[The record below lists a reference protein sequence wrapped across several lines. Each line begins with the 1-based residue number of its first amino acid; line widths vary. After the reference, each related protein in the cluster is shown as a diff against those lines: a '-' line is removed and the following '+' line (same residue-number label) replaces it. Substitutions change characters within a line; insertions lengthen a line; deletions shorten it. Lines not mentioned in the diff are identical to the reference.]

1 MTLKQ
6 GSGLCILCSIPP
18 MFGELTSSR
27 VQEESREEKGERG
40 RQKGVKG
47 RKIVAGRKRKMESA
61 ERKRKEQQGRRPGRP
76 RTGRRLSSELHSGSR
91 SGFSRP
97 AASGSRPRTTED
109 NVRRICLAMC
119 FLLVLFVCFLF
130 FWRWTRLVE
139 KQEAVRGVAGIDNGP
154 QASRAGGI
162 LQWGLVGMDAGLL
175 MSVGGASLWVP
186 RTRWPAQAQRWFA
199 PSSLSLSSPP
209 GQERISP

>member
-47 RKIVAGRKRKMESA
+47 RKIVAGRKRKMERA
-61 ERKRKEQQGRRPGRP
+61 EEEEGAAGAEARQTPHWEEAQLRAALREPLGLFQA
-76 RTGRRLSSELHSGSR
+76 SSLWLPAPDHRGQCEADLFGDV
-91 SGFSRP
+91 FSVGLVCLFSVFL
-97 AASGSRPRTTED
+97 AVDTT
-109 NVRRICLAMC
+109 V
-119 FLLVLFVCFLF
+119 
-130 FWRWTRLVE
+130 VE

-175 MSVGGASLWVP
+175 MSVGGASVWVP